1 MGTDLGWPPR
11 LGLVV
16 LLASGSGLVTAGAAG
31 AQDRS
36 PRLHLTP
43 EELAR
48 LPRTGPSAG
57 TSGVTGIQTTVV
69 AGQPGQPGLYT
80 ILLRVPAHTEIAA
93 HTHPDDRIA
102 TVLKGTWY
110 FGYGTRVDTGALKTL
125 PTGSIY
131 KEPPGVAHFAR
142 TGDSDVVVEITGF
155 GPTGTQYIDPKHEP
169 RSATPAGGQSPGH

>member
-1 MGTDLGWPPR
+1 MGTDLGWSSR

-16 LLASGSGLVTAGAAG
+16 LLGAGSGMVTAGAAD
-31 AQDRS
+31 AQDQS
-36 PRLHLTP
+36 QRLRLTP
-43 EELAR
+43 KELES

-57 TSGVTGIQTTVV
+57 TSGVAGIQTTVV
-69 AGQPGQPGLYT
+69 AGKPGQSGLYT

-110 FGYGTRVDTGALKTL
+110 FGYGTRFDAGALEAL
-125 PTGSIY
+125 PAGSIY

-142 TGDSDVVVEITGF
+142 TGDSAVVVEITGV
-155 GPTGTQYIDPKHEP
+155 GPTGTRYIDPKQEP
-169 RSATPAGGQSPGH
+169 PSTPAAPGH